1 MKLYGHTNFNY
12 SYIGETYPDTIDYN
26 LEHIKIMY
34 IDIEVGSEHGFPDP
48 EIASEEVTAITTKMG
63 DDIQV
68 WGCGEFKNDKDNITY
83 NKCGDERQLLE
94 EFVMYWQRNCPHVIS
109 GWNTKTFDTPYL
121 VNRIRN
127 ILNES
132 WVKKL
137 SPWGF
142 VKEQKIFGMGGRE
155 LQSYE
160 IYGVSELDYMESY
173 KKFTFKNHESY
184 RLDHIANFELG
195 QKK

>member
-1 MKLYGHTNFNY
+1 MKNRFYTNIVCLGNYIFERGIENGLPFEDKKEFKPTLYIPTTNKTEWRTLDDKPVGPVQWGTIKETRAALKKYEGVENMKLYGHTNFNY

-83 NKCGDERQLLE
+83 NKCGVER
-94 EFVMYWQRNCPHVIS
+94 
-109 GWNTKTFDTPYL
+109 
-121 VNRIRN
+121 
-127 ILNES
+127 
-132 WVKKL
+132 
-137 SPWGF
+137 
-142 VKEQKIFGMGGRE
+142 
-155 LQSYE
+155 
-160 IYGVSELDYMESY
+160 
-173 KKFTFKNHESY
+173 
-184 RLDHIANFELG
+184 
-195 QKK
+195 